1 VHFYLGLTLVLLLHC
16 IVGAY
21 FLSRGRRIS
30 QSMKATCFGFLA
42 ICASLMIIF
51 IIFEMCF
58 TNIIASVDA
67 ALLLTPL
74 GWLLA
79 GDLFMYGQAV
89 RKRYKLADG
98 SRVRQR
104 A

>member
-1 VHFYLGLTLVLLLHC
+1 VLLLHC
-16 IVGAY
+16 VVGAY

-30 QSMKATCFGFLA
+30 QSMKVACFGFLA
-42 ICASLMIIF
+42 VCASVMIVF
-51 IIFEMCF
+51 IIFQFCF
-58 TNIIASVDA
+58 SNIIAPIDA
-67 ALLLTPL
+67 TLMLTPL